1 MPGTPIIYY
10 GTEIALPGGPD
21 PDDRRAMPW
30 TGGDDAIRQLVRQ
43 LATMREANPSL
54 RRGSFDELVTERGLV
69 VYDRRAGG
77 SEAAVV
83 MINGDEARTVD
94 LPFAKLGLDGGDV
107 HTILGSGVSNTLDD
121 SALHA
126 RLAPRAAAVF
136 LIGAA
141 PVSRPP
147 LWSLLV
153 LTIAIAAIAAAV
165 IILLR
170 RSRLRPA

>member
-1 MPGTPIIYY
+1 
-10 GTEIALPGGPD
+10 
-21 PDDRRAMPW
+21 MPW

-69 VYDRRAGG
+69 VYERRAGA
-77 SEAAVV
+77 SDVAVV
-83 MINGDEARTVD
+83 VINGDETRTVD
-94 LPFAKLGLDGGDV
+94 LPFAKLGLDRGDV
-107 HTILGSGVSNTLDD
+107 HGILGIGVGNTLDD

-126 RLAPRAAAVF
+126 QLAPRAAAVF

-141 PVSRPP
+141 PVSHLP

-153 LTIAIAAIAAAV
+153 LGIAIAAIAGAV
-165 IILLR
+165 VIFRR
-170 RSRLRPA
+170 RSRLRRA